1 MVDICQPQG
10 FTILLMVYNL
20 GASGFMGEECLQY
33 DSPKPLHNAQ
43 IGGRFSL
50 TRNELM
56 DAEDESDTT

>member
-10 FTILLMVYNL
+10 FTILLMVYNI

-43 IGGRFSL
+43 I
-50 TRNELM
+50 ELNPK
-56 DAEDESDTT
+56 SWTS